1 MCGGGDF
8 WGPVSQVLPFLGS
21 AAFGAAAPLADLATA
36 GAEAATI
43 GTTLGDVGL
52 DAGALTGAGA
62 STVGTTI
69 GDVGLDAGALSG
81 TSGSSVGSTIGN
93 VGLDPGALK
102 GSGGTDIGTTLGDV
116 GLDAGALSGT
126 GGSIPAP
133 AGGITPGV
141 GESGAG
147 LNTVPGSTQTP
158 TPTAALQPTPGSL
171 PSGSSGP
178 LNNPFLDTGAGL
190 NQAQADASAGLG
202 GDATAYGGST
212 PTGTPATPDAGGGF
226 TGTLKAALPYMQAG
240 GAIGSIASNI
250 MGGVEA
256 SKANSIQMQALKDAE
271 SANTM
276 RLQNAAPA
284 AAYGASQLATATA
297 GNLTASQQASLDTW
311 TTNQKSAI
319 HQKLANMGLLN
330 STMIAQWDAWVDQQ
344 ALAQKQS
351 MVDQTAQEGINA
363 VGTASGAAPSGA
375 QPASAGTLTDSLSSA
390 NQTLAQLAAMG
401 T

>member
-1 MCGGGDF
+1 
-8 WGPVSQVLPFLGS
+8 
-21 AAFGAAAPLADLATA
+21 
-36 GAEAATI
+36 
-43 GTTLGDVGL
+43 
-52 DAGALTGAGA
+52 
-62 STVGTTI
+62 
-69 GDVGLDAGALSG
+69 
-81 TSGSSVGSTIGN
+81 
-93 VGLDPGALK
+93 
-102 GSGGTDIGTTLGDV
+102 
-116 GLDAGALSGT
+116 
-126 GGSIPAP
+126 
-133 AGGITPGV
+133 
-141 GESGAG
+141 
-147 LNTVPGSTQTP
+147 
-158 TPTAALQPTPGSL
+158 
-171 PSGSSGP
+171 
-178 LNNPFLDTGAGL
+178 
-190 NQAQADASAGLG
+190 
-202 GDATAYGGST
+202 
-212 PTGTPATPDAGGGF
+212 
-226 TGTLKAALPYMQAG
+226 MQAG

-250 MGGVEA
+250 MGGAEA